1 MAFVRARPRLL
12 TKKSSGHWI
21 LRYTRRCKPVGC
33 QTLFNVVNWTVKPKW
48 AVTIMAAVV
57 LVAASLTAGI
67 WLPHLGHFARIND
80 KKIEALQH
88 LVELVGTLLG
98 AAIVVVK
105 WLLGKKDKAPNE
117 AKNQDV
123 RCWAARGRIWRLDP
137 ETGACDVCGVRGL
150 ITCYPCG

>member
-1 MAFVRARPRLL
+1 M
-12 TKKSSGHWI
+12 
-21 LRYTRRCKPVGC
+21 
-33 QTLFNVVNWTVKPKW
+33 VNWTVKPKW

-67 WLPHLGHFARIND
+67 WLPHLGHFAQIND

-123 RCWAARGRIWRLDP
+123 RCLAAGDRIWRLDP
-137 ETGACDVCGVRGL
+137 ETGACAFCGARGL
-150 ITCYPCG
+150 MTLVLCPTDDSGTTA